1 MFLHLS
7 AGHNWGPNV
16 VLFCFLFFSRI
27 IIVIFHKT
35 WAHFKIWDYDLWIK
49 VTLFSQITLS
59 QDLIYSLGYLALTI
73 SNVYRVHC
81 PLSWKHLLLYCPLC
95 SPTSIFQD
103 SLLDFDNNNGVS
115 INNNIYLY
123 YPLLTEF
130 YAFYW
135 SILLAFWS
143 GDLFFPITLKNTEA
157 ENLVTCP

>member
-115 INNNIYLY
+115 INNNIYS
-123 YPLLTEF
+123 LLSS
-130 YAFYW
+130 ANW
-135 SILLAFWS
+135 ILCILLVNSISFLKWRS
-143 GDLFFPITLKNTEA
+143 FFPNYS
-157 ENLVTCP
+157 